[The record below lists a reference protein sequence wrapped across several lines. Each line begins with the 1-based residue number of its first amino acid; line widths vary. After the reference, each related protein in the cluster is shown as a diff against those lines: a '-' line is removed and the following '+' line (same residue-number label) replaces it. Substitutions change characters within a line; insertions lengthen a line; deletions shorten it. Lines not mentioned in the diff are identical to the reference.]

1 MADITAKPDAK
12 PGDAPKGSPTGIQA
26 SSVGSTRRRRRRG
39 ILAISFVL
47 LCVLPSILTTVYY
60 TMIAS
65 DRYAAS
71 ASFVVRGLDAGAGSA
86 DLVSSFTGLTST
98 GSTTSDSYIIRR
110 YLKSADLIR
119 VLQADLALSEHYAD
133 SSVDPISRFNGD
145 KPFEEFVLYWE
156 RRISTTYDSTT
167 GIVTFEVQGFDPDFT
182 LALADKV
189 LLAASEL
196 VNRLSENARRDSVQF
211 ATSEVDRAEERL
223 SEAQQA
229 IREFRSERGSVNPT
243 LNAQLDAE
251 LIGTLETQLA
261 DVQARIKTL
270 SASMDA
276 DTPLLRQL
284 NQQAAVLRSQ
294 IVAKRAAIGDQAG
307 EAGTATAETLAE
319 FEALQLEQTFAQQRY
334 ASALSSLENARM
346 DADRQQR
353 YLAIFARPFMPEEAI
368 YPLALRNVILT
379 ILGSVA
385 LWAISTLV
393 TYAVR
398 DHLS

>member
-1 MADITAKPDAK
+1 MADKTAKPDAK
-12 PGDAPKGSPTGIQA
+12 PDDAPKGSPTGIQA
-26 SSVGSTRRRRRRG
+26 SSVGSTRRRRG

-284 NQQAAVLRSQ
+284 NQQAAALRSQ

-379 ILGSVA
+379 ILGSFA